1 MDFERYNKEVP
12 QKQPERIPYIAF
24 ESELARNERTIRR
37 LIISLVLSVVL
48 IFASNAVWLL
58 VWCQY
63 DYSGEETTTTTTVD
77 QDGKG
82 TNVYGDSNEINGA
95 ENNGNSKA
103 EKKTQKKEE
112 RR

>member
-48 IFASNAVWLL
+48 IFASNAVWLYA
-58 VWCQY
+58 WMQY
-63 DYSGEETTTTTTVD
+63 DYSSDMTTTEVN
-77 QDGKG
+77 QKSDGA
-82 TNVYGDSNEINGA
+82 NVYGDGNKINEPTDKSNGK
-95 ENNGNSKA
+95 KA
-103 EKKTQKKEE
+103 EKTQKKG
-112 RR
+112 R

>member
-48 IFASNAVWLL
+48 IFASNAVWLYAFS
-58 VWCQY
+58 QY
-63 DYSGEETTTTTTVD
+63 EYVSEETTTTTVK

-82 TNVYGDSNEINGA
+82 QNVYGDNNKLNEP
-95 ENNGNSKA
+95 NNNNSKA
-103 EKKTQKKEE
+103 KTQKNEKKE
-112 RR
+112 R